1 MLGLGGLISGLGI
14 EGLQLG
20 GSILGTKVRRC
31 TGRVCFVLERGG
43 RIRLLRFMS
52 LCDWEEGLGVLRVR
66 GWGAARV
73 WQGLSVENLGDIK
86 VF

>member
-1 MLGLGGLISGLGI
+1 MFRARKGGEDTTSA
-14 EGLQLG
+14 
-20 GSILGTKVRRC
+20 
-31 TGRVCFVLERGG
+31 
-43 RIRLLRFMS
+43 FMS

-73 WQGLSVENLGDIK
+73 WQGLSVEKFGDIK